1 MKFRHIYNALTDEKN
16 ELETRFKNKLTL
28 LFNKSKNP
36 FDEFDHLL
44 TFDYYSSSF
53 DPDEMEQ
60 PNYKMNRVLFDSMD
74 KESRYKNDLVVKETF
89 DFLLKK
95 SAFYLFYFPYKDHGI
110 YTINKPMD
118 YRLANIDLFYVENG
132 LILDDPFLCK
142 TILAFDENDKELTIS
157 TGTRKTSNSTN
168 PSNPRFIHLYIE
180 ELGFIK
186 PITLNKSP
194 RDYLRGEKYQRLFDR
209 WDKNPYYTKEII
221 PDIFWQISSI
231 YQSGNKG
238 IVECPYVNES
248 NMSELKP
255 RKTIKR
261 VQFDFEPGFYFMTN
275 LDLTDVLFFFRK
287 YNNKINMVELKRINL
302 GRI

>member
-1 MKFRHIYNALTDEKN
+1 MKFKHIYNALTDEKN

-44 TFDYYSSSF
+44 TYYYYSQSF

-74 KESRYKNDLVVKETF
+74 KESRYKTNLIVKETF
-89 DFLLKK
+89 DFLVDK
-95 SAFYLFYFPYKDHGI
+95 SSFYLFYFPYKDHKR

-118 YRLANIDLFYVENG
+118 YRLANIDLFYAEQG

-142 TILAFDENDKELTIS
+142 TILALDENDKELTIS
-157 TGTRKTSNSTN
+157 TGYRKTFNSTN
-168 PSNPRFIHLYIE
+168 PGLIQLYIE

-194 RDYLRGEKYQRLFDR
+194 RDYLEGEKYQRLFNC
-209 WDKNPYYTKEII
+209 WDKNPYYTKKII

-231 YQSGNKG
+231 YQSGKKG

-248 NMSELKP
+248 NMYKPKP
-255 RKTIKR
+255 RKTEKKVR
-261 VQFDFEPGFYFMTN
+261 LDWGYGFYFMTN
-275 LDLTDVLFFFRK
+275 QELTDVLFFFRE
-287 YNNKINMVELKRINL
+287 YNDINMVELKRIDL
-302 GRI
+302 SRA